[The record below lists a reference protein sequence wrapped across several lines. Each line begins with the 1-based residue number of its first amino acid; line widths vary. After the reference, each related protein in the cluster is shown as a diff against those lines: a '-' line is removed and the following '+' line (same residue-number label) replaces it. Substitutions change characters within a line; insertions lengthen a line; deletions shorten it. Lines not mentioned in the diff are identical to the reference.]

1 MTFHVGQPFRPS
13 ASRENEIEKML
24 RDYRAGRLEYKTKE
38 KEPMPMGHMLAKN
51 ETGADLGLTQAA
63 SYYVDG
69 GYSHGQG
76 TSGQGKRDP
85 RSGFVTLRAMENLT
99 SKPVHPA
106 PTQVFGG
113 LAFTLEPIA
122 ANEMGRVAV
131 SGLVEVG
138 TNESYT
144 FNATGNYLM
153 PSAGY
158 YWGEEGWG
166 GFARVLSTNAT
177 TMLVDLSDRYPV
189 AEYTLTGNYSPAG
202 GGGIANAVVRT
213 ATNHSWASTVYDLH
227 SIAAFQRGGSKGFCT
242 WYGAQWV
249 VTNPLC

>member
-1 MTFHVGQPFRPS
+1 
-13 ASRENEIEKML
+13 ML
-24 RDYRAGRLEYKTKE
+24 RDYRAGSGSFVRPAG
-38 KEPMPMGHMLAKN
+38 EPMPMGHMMAKN

-69 GYSHGQG
+69 GYSRGQG
-76 TSGQGKRDP
+76 TSGPAKRDP
-85 RSGFVTLRAMENLT
+85 RSGFVTLRAMEDLT
-99 SKPVHPA
+99 SKPVNPA

-122 ANEMGRVAV
+122 ANKMGRVAV

-138 TNESYT
+138 TTESY
-144 FNATGNYLM
+144 ALYGTGHYLM
-153 PSAGY
+153 PRAGY
-158 YWGEEGWG
+158 YRAEEGWG
-166 GFARVLSTNAT
+166 GFARVLSTNGT

-189 AEYTLTGNYSPAG
+189 AAYTLTGNYSPAG
-202 GGGIANAVVRT
+202 GGGTANAVVQT
-213 ATNHSWASTVYDLH
+213 ATNHSWVSTVYDLH
-227 SIAAFQRGGSKGFCT
+227 SIAAFQRSGSKGFCT